1 MRISGN
7 IPFQVELLVASLY
20 AAALDRHHGDCDFAE
35 RQMNRWIDEVRP
47 VVLRKVAERHEAE
60 ALDAAAAEALRSGQM
75 H

>member
-1 MRISGN
+1 
-7 IPFQVELLVASLY
+7 
-20 AAALDRHHGDCDFAE
+20 
-35 RQMNRWIDEVRP
+35 